1 MQRKKDRND
10 MKMQYNYDVCSLS
23 LKWYEKTEMIWKA
36 SRDGANMEK
45 TLKYNNR
52 IENVPSHDVAWF

>member
-1 MQRKKDRND
+1 
-10 MKMQYNYDVCSLS
+10 
-23 LKWYEKTEMIWKA
+23 MIRKA

-52 IENVPSHDVAWF
+52 IENVPSHDVA